1 MTATI
6 RALAAV
12 VACLLSASCSHP
24 APEEVES
31 ETVVPVI
38 VMPAEIGS
46 IRAVIQATGIVTP
59 APDADLVVVAPEAA
73 RIAEI
78 PRATGDAV
86 RRGDLLVRFE
96 IPTLAA
102 DAATRQAE
110 VSRAEARLANVRA
123 AQARAHDLFERG
135 IAARKA
141 TEDADRELAEAEAG
155 LAEARAARA
164 AAETASSRTVV
175 RASFDGVVV
184 KRSHNPGDLVE
195 PTAADAVLRV
205 IDPKRLE
212 VNASIPLADVSRV
225 AIGAAARLVG
235 ANGED
240 GAALKVV
247 SRPAAVEPD
256 TAGVPVRLAFVQ
268 PAAVPAGLP
277 VQVEIDA
284 EQHADVVVVPV
295 GAIVREGEETAV
307 FIAIDNKAHR
317 RAVVLGL
324 SDGMRV
330 EIRSGVRAGES
341 VIITGQAGLPDGAAI
356 SIEPP
361 AQ

>member
-1 MTATI
+1 MTAAI
-6 RALAAV
+6 RTLAAAITCV
-12 VACLLSASCSHP
+12 LAAGCSHP

-31 ETVVPVI
+31 ETVVPVM
-38 VMPAEIGS
+38 VTPAQTGS
-46 IRAVIQATGIVTP
+46 IRAVVQATGIVTP
-59 APDADLVVVAPEAA
+59 APGADLVVVAPEAA
-73 RIAEI
+73 RVAEI
-78 PRATGDAV
+78 PKATGDAV

-96 IPTLAA
+96 IPRLAA
-102 DAATRQAE
+102 DAATRRAE
-110 VSRAEARLANVRA
+110 VARAEARLANARA

-141 TEDADRELAEAEAG
+141 VEDADRELAEAEAG
-155 LAEARAARA
+155 LAEAGAARSA
-164 AAETASSRTVV
+164 ADTAASRTVV
-175 RASFDGVVV
+175 RATFDGIVV

-195 PTAADAVLRV
+195 PAATDPVLRV

-212 VNASIPLADVSRV
+212 VNASISLADVSRV
-225 AIGAAARLVG
+225 VIGAAARLVA

-240 GAALKVV
+240 GSALKVV

-268 PAAVPAGLP
+268 EVAVPAGLP

-284 EQHADVVVVPV
+284 EQHANVVVVPV
-295 GAIVREGEETAV
+295 VAIVREGEETAV
-307 FIAIDNKAHR
+307 FIAMDNKAHR
-317 RAVVLGL
+317 RGVVLGL

-341 VIITGQAGLPDGAAI
+341 IITSGHAGLPDGAAI
-356 SIEPP
+356 SIETP